1 MPRLKLTE
9 KALTG
14 LAPADGEAQT
24 FYSDTEVRGFGVRVG
39 AHTRTFCLRVGQGKE
54 RHTITIGRHGE
65 MRSDGERWTVALARK
80 RALELL
86 GQIASG
92 KPLPAAPKPREV
104 HRGPTL
110 ADGLALHV
118 ANMRK
123 RRSSAHSIRSIEQE
137 VALHLSAWLKRPL
150 SALTAAELDA
160 TCKRIMAAAK
170 PRPGAVNPPGAAVSN
185 RLLRHVSAIWES
197 ASKLHDLPP
206 NPAQRVTQHVLL
218 PRDERVTDFADWYAT
233 VETLSP
239 VRRDLQLFAMFTGLR
254 SESVRTLRWDDVDWD
269 RRVLYVRKAKG
280 NKPYVIPLAST
291 HLEILERRRRENAVE
306 FDPHGGDHGWVFPSL
321 SRAYP
326 QRVKHVAE
334 TKEIR
339 DGEKIL
345 PGLHPLRR
353 TYNSVAREI
362 GIRLE
367 DREALM
373 NHSPRGVN
381 EKHYV
386 ATAEWTHLAECQAK
400 IEAALWQRIHGQSDG
415 KRGTLRVLEGGKE

>member
-1 MPRLKLTE
+1 
-9 KALTG
+9 
-14 LAPADGEAQT
+14 
-24 FYSDTEVRGFGVRVG
+24 
-39 AHTRTFCLRVGQGKE
+39 
-54 RHTITIGRHGE
+54 
-65 MRSDGERWTVALARK
+65 
-80 RALELL
+80 
-86 GQIASG
+86 
-92 KPLPAAPKPREV
+92 
-104 HRGPTL
+104 
-110 ADGLALHV
+110 
-118 ANMRK
+118 
-123 RRSSAHSIRSIEQE
+123 
-137 VALHLSAWLKRPL
+137 
-150 SALTAAELDA
+150 
-160 TCKRIMAAAK
+160 
-170 PRPGAVNPPGAAVSN
+170 
-185 RLLRHVSAIWES
+185 
-197 ASKLHDLPP
+197 
-206 NPAQRVTQHVLL
+206 
-218 PRDERVTDFADWYAT
+218 
-233 VETLSP
+233 
-239 VRRDLQLFAMFTGLR
+239 
-254 SESVRTLRWDDVDWD
+254 VRTLRWDDVDWD